1 MSKEKVKVILV
12 VDASSSM
19 YQTKQETI
27 DAVENLI
34 AEHRKLT
41 DKKVRVQIY
50 TFDSRV
56 RVPVP
61 TIKLKE
67 YKGSFAGLYNPSGM
81 TALFDGIGKAITE
94 NIDNTEFAK
103 TSLVILTDGQENSS
117 QEFDRASATKLISK
131 VQDEL
136 GWDVTYLGAKAA
148 DFESFTSS
156 IGIKGG
162 KAIAFDPNQSGTRG
176 VSLNA
181 ASTMSMAYMSNTD
194 LKDFQSST
202 LLTADVVKN

>member
-19 YQTKQETI
+19 ASTKQETI

-50 TFDSRV
+50 TFDSSV
-56 RVPVP
+56 REAVPL
-61 TIKLKE
+61 TKLKE
-67 YKGSFAGLYNPSGM
+67 YKSTFAANYRPSGM

-94 NIDNTEFAK
+94 NKADKDYTK

-117 QEFDRASATKLISK
+117 QEFSKEVATKLIK
-131 VQDEL
+131 EVQDEL

-148 DFESFTSS
+148 DFDSFTSS
-156 IGIKGG
+156 IGIVGG
-162 KAIAFDPNQSGTRG
+162 KAIAFDPNQFGTRS
-176 VSLNA
+176 VSLTA
-181 ASTMSMAYMSNTD
+181 ASTMSMSYMTKDDLLSN
-194 LKDFQSST
+194 K
-202 LLTADVVKN
+202 LTADVTKG

>member
-19 YQTKQETI
+19 SATSKETV

-34 AEHRKLT
+34 NEHRNLK
-41 DKKVRVQIY
+41 DKKVRIEIY
-50 TFDSRV
+50 SFDSAV
-56 RVPVP
+56 KKLVPL
-61 TIKLKE
+61 TKLKD
-67 YKGSFAGLYNPSGM
+67 YTGSFVDLYRPSGM

-94 NIDNTEFAK
+94 NIDDKEFAK
-103 TSLVILTDGQENSS
+103 TSFVILTDGQENSS
-117 QEFDRASATKLISK
+117 QEFDKASATKLISK

-162 KAIAFDPNQSGTRG
+162 KAIAFDPNQTGTRG
-176 VSLNA
+176 VSLSA
-181 ASTMSMAYMSNTD
+181 ASTMSMAYMSTD
-194 LKDFQSST
+194 TKLKS
-202 LLTADVVKN
+202 N

>member
-19 YQTKQETI
+19 APTKQETI

-34 AEHRKLT
+34 NEHRKLT
-41 DKKVRVQIY
+41 DKKVRLQIY
-50 TFDSRV
+50 TFDSSV
-56 RVPVP
+56 KNLVPL
-61 TIKLKE
+61 TKLKD
-67 YKGSFAGLYNPSGM
+67 YTNSFASSYNPAGM

-94 NIDNTEFAK
+94 NINDTKFTK
-103 TSLVILTDGQENSS
+103 TSLVILTDGQENTS
-117 QEFDRASATKLISK
+117 QEFDKAAATALITK

-148 DFESFTSS
+148 DFDSFTGS

-162 KAIAFDPNQSGTRG
+162 KAIAFDPNQHGTRS
-176 VSLNA
+176 VSLSA
-181 ASTMSMAYMSNTD
+181 ATSMSMAYMSNTD
-194 LKDFQSST
+194 LKLKDNS
-202 LLTADVVKN
+202 

>member
-19 YQTKQETI
+19 HSTKQETI

-50 TFDSRV
+50 TFDSKV

-61 TIKLKE
+61 LTKLKE
-67 YKGSFAGLYNPSGM
+67 YTGTFAATYNPSGM
-81 TALFDGIGKAITE
+81 TALFDGVGKAITE
-94 NIDNTEFAK
+94 NKEDKEYTK

-117 QEFDRASATKLISK
+117 QEFSKEAATKLIK
-131 VQDEL
+131 EVQDEL

-148 DFESFTSS
+148 DFDSFTSS
-156 IGIKGG
+156 IGIVGS
-162 KAIAFDPNQSGTRG
+162 KAIAFDPNQFGTRS

-181 ASTMSMAYMSNTD
+181 ASTMSMSYMTKDDLLSN
-194 LKDFQSST
+194 K
-202 LLTADVVKN
+202 LTADVTKG

>member
-19 YQTKQETI
+19 YSTKQETI

-34 AEHRKLT
+34 EEHRKLT
-41 DKKVRVQIY
+41 DKKVRIQIY
-50 TFDSRV
+50 TFDSSV
-56 RVPVP
+56 REAVPL
-61 TIKLKE
+61 IKLKE
-67 YKGSFAGLYNPSGM
+67 YKGAFAASYRPSGM

-94 NIDNTEFAK
+94 NINDTEFVK

-117 QEFDRASATKLISK
+117 QEFNKASATELITK

-148 DFESFTSS
+148 DFDSFTSS
-156 IGIKGG
+156 IGIVGG
-162 KAIAFDPNQSGTRG
+162 KAIAFDPNQFGTRS
-176 VSLNA
+176 VSLSA
-181 ASTMSMAYMSNTD
+181 ATTMSMAYMS
-194 LKDFQSST
+194 
-202 LLTADVVKN
+202 ADPLATVDKS